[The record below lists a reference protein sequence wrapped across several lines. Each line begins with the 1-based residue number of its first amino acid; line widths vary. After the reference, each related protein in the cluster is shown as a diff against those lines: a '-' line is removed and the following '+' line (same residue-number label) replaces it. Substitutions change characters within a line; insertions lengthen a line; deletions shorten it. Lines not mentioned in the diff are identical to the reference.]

1 MVDLSK
7 VSYAYILFE
16 LINTREFKKF
26 NDTSNRRKN
35 HTRFMLFHKRF
46 IETDS
51 TNLVSAMQS
60 DSFDQAPGR
69 VIYKEIH
76 DLLGSSRVFLLYLVF
91 LTNAHM
97 CSLILQPVRL
107 TGG

>member
-1 MVDLSK
+1 MILATGEKITQDSCYSINDLLK
-7 VSYAYILFE
+7 Q
-16 LINTREFKKF
+16 T
-26 NDTSNRRKN
+26 
-35 HTRFMLFHKRF
+35 
-46 IETDS
+46 